1 MIGGK
6 SEVEEDTME
15 QKKVRGSSSNITD
28 DFFERLKSVSIAD
41 HEEQMLFVEERKDVQ
56 IDNSLFDRLDQM
68 QTTPP
73 SQRGK
78 ETFRLLLSTDLEV
91 RKTSTGDSNSNMLA
105 TASFTNVYKTGSINN
120 NFVCHLILQ

>member
-1 MIGGK
+1 
-6 SEVEEDTME
+6 ME
-15 QKKVRGSSSNITD
+15 QRKVRGSSSNITD

-78 ETFRLLLSTDLEV
+78 RPFKYYYVDPYNADPLV
-91 RKTSTGDSNSNMLA
+91 
-105 TASFTNVYKTGSINN
+105 
-120 NFVCHLILQ
+120 

>member
-1 MIGGK
+1 
-6 SEVEEDTME
+6 ME
-15 QKKVRGSSSNITD
+15 QRKVRGSSSNITD

-78 ETFRLLLSTDLEV
+78 KQTL
-91 RKTSTGDSNSNMLA
+91 
-105 TASFTNVYKTGSINN
+105 
-120 NFVCHLILQ
+120 

>member
-1 MIGGK
+1 
-6 SEVEEDTME
+6 ME
-15 QKKVRGSSSNITD
+15 QRKVRGSSSNITD

-78 ETFRLLLSTDLEV
+78 RLFKYYYVDPYNADPLV
-91 RKTSTGDSNSNMLA
+91 
-105 TASFTNVYKTGSINN
+105 
-120 NFVCHLILQ
+120 